1 MDPERNQEKEMK
13 CIQETYKR
21 WKVRQAIS
29 VSNGLSSHL
38 LTDRL
43 LIQGMNSQ
51 AISFHSFIT
60 VPKLLS
66 RDNSSVM
73 KD

>member
-43 LIQGMNSQ
+43 LNPQNVEAFILCL
-51 AISFHSFIT
+51 AVISF
-60 VPKLLS
+60 
-66 RDNSSVM
+66 SSLTGSQTM
-73 KD
+73 SQ